1 MSRAPSPFFFVAS
14 VALSCSPE
22 PGQGGEQADSAA
34 PAAAPKA
41 ENGAAADAT
50 PSAEAA
56 KPSGAAATATAAT
69 DGPVITHAVKTLDG
83 TEKSLADY
91 RGKAM
96 LIVNTASECGFTP
109 QYAGLQELYGRYKD
123 RGLVVLGFPS
133 NDFGAQEPGTH
144 EEIKAFVSSKYAVDF
159 PMFEKVATK
168 GPEQAPL
175 YATLTTETA
184 DGIAGEVQWNFTKF
198 LVDPEGRVV
207 ERFEPKVKPMDE
219 TITSAVERV
228 LSAPAQ

>member
-1 MSRAPSPFFFVAS
+1 MDGAESDDCPIATRDEGAGPGAPKPLSPDSDLRAS
-14 VALSCSPE
+14 VRLCRSGIADLLLVT
-22 PGQGGEQADSAA
+22 GEQASEVLVNAGIIEESVDT
-34 PAAAPKA
+34 
-41 ENGAAADAT
+41 T
-50 PSAEAA
+50 PSPLQQQRLTRDEERLGEEIF
-56 KPSGAAATATAAT
+56 GAS
-69 DGPVITHAVKTLDG
+69 I
-83 TEKSLADY
+83 E
-91 RGKAM
+91 
-96 LIVNTASECGFTP
+96 
-109 QYAGLQELYGRYKD
+109 QELYGRYKD

-133 NDFGAQEPGTH
+133 NDFVAQEPGTH

-228 LSAPAQ
+228 LPAPAQ